1 MNTKNTKYFLLVRV
15 IIVIHAT
22 NIVQGQDH
30 AIESIDPV
38 QEIEKGEADRGPG
51 IINVFICITKI
62 KFIVK
67 I

>member
-1 MNTKNTKYFLLVRV
+1 M

-62 KFIVK
+62 KFVVK